1 MTIIANPIYDVVF
14 KYMMEDDRVAKL
26 LLSALLQKEVLSLK
40 MRRHEYTG
48 MRQTRISLFRID
60 FSANVRN
67 EDGTENLIL
76 IELQKTWLTTETLRF
91 RQYLGT
97 QYLDKDNVSSDESEK
112 GYGLPIVSIYI
123 LGHKLGDLTEPVIY
137 VRRRYLDYDS
147 NPITEGVPDKFIE
160 SLTHDSIIIQIPYLK
175 GRVRNRL
182 ERILNVFDQDY
193 CMKGNEHLLEIDEDL
208 FHNDEQI
215 LVSRLVKAAV
225 APDVRRAMDVEDE
238 ILSEIEARDTTIM
251 LKDKKIKEKEE
262 KIKEKDNELKEKDN
276 KLKEKD
282 NKLKEKDDKLKEKDD
297 KLKEKDD
304 KLKEKDDKLKEKDRA
319 LDAAICVLYQ
329 NKLTI
334 ADIAA
339 QLFVSEQDV
348 IGALQRKG
356 LIEKEI

>member
-14 KYMMEDDRVAKL
+14 KYMMEDERVAKL
-26 LLSALLQKEVLSLK
+26 LLSALLQKEVVSLQ

-48 MRQTRISLFRID
+48 MRQTDISLFRID
-60 FSANVRN
+60 FSAKVRN

-97 QYLDKDNVSSDESEK
+97 QYLNKENISKTAGRK
-112 GYGLPIVSIYI
+112 GYGLPLVSIYI
-123 LGHKLGDLTEPVIY
+123 LGHKLGDLTEPVVY

-147 NPITEGVPDKFIE
+147 NPIVNGVPDKFIE
-160 SLTHDSIIIQIPYLK
+160 SLTHDSIIVQIPYLK
-175 GRVRNRL
+175 KRMRNRL

-193 CMKGNEHLLEIDEDL
+193 CMKDNDHLLEIDEEV

-251 LKDKKIKEKEE
+251 IKDKELEEKDKELEEKNKKLEEKDKKLEE
-262 KIKEKDNELKEKDN
+262 KDKKLEEKDKAIEEQSKQ
-276 KLKEKD
+276 
-282 NKLKEKDDKLKEKDD
+282 
-297 KLKEKDD
+297 
-304 KLKEKDDKLKEKDRA
+304 
-319 LDAAICVLYQ
+319 LDSAICLLYT
-329 NKLTI
+329 NKI
-334 ADIAA
+334 PVADIAA
-339 QLFVSEQDV
+339 QLSVREEQV
-348 IGALQRKG
+348 VEALKRKG
-356 LIEKEI
+356 LI

>member
-14 KYMMEDDRVAKL
+14 KYMMEDERVAKL

-40 MRRHEYTG
+40 MRRHEYTD
-48 MRQTRISLFRID
+48 MQQTRISLFRID

-67 EDGTENLIL
+67 EDGSENLIL

-97 QYLDKDNVSSDESEK
+97 QYLNKENVLETKDDG

-123 LGHKLGDLTEPVIY
+123 LGHKLGDLTEPVVY

-147 NPITEGVPDKFIE
+147 NPIVDGVPDKFIE
-160 SLTHDSIIIQIPYLK
+160 SLTHDSIIVQIPYLK
-175 GRVRNRL
+175 GRMRNRL

-193 CMKGNEHLLEIDEDL
+193 CMKDNDHLLEINEEV

-215 LVSRLVKAAV
+215 LVNRLVKAAV

-251 LKDKKIKEKEE
+251 LKDKKIEE
-262 KIKEKDNELKEKDN
+262 QNKAIEEQNKAIEEQNKAIEEQNKVLEEQGLK
-276 KLKEKD
+276 
-282 NKLKEKDDKLKEKDD
+282 
-297 KLKEKDD
+297 
-304 KLKEKDDKLKEKDRA
+304 
-319 LDAAICVLYQ
+319 LDSAICLLYT
-329 NKLTI
+329 NKMPVT
-334 ADIAA
+334 DIAA
-339 QLFVSEQDV
+339 QLSIREEEVTD
-348 IGALQRKG
+348 ALKRKG
-356 LIEKEI
+356 MKSTKNA